1 MTFGLTRTKVGQTM
15 RGTLVGTIKG
25 NGETILSSM
34 ATIIQPA
41 QRNLNINQAL
51 CGQHTAAALSPAA
64 DRVVETGTGVQRKKV
79 FSHARP
85 KKVWDHEGNINF
97 FHFFF
102 MGGRGVSS
110 KY

>member
-1 MTFGLTRTKVGQTM
+1 MAKKQDISALKIVAFGLTRTKVGQTM

-51 CGQHTAAALSPAA
+51 CGQHTAAALRPAA
-64 DRVVETGTGVQRKKV
+64 DRVVEMGPGVQRKV
-79 FSHARP
+79 VISDARP
-85 KKVWDHEGNINF
+85 KKGL
-97 FHFFF
+97 
-102 MGGRGVSS
+102 GP
-110 KY
+110 